1 MRTLR
6 HHSRK
11 TTARKPKLS
20 APASNEVLMKR
31 LIMVLLHS
39 ATNAHILHLQ
49 TKSYA
54 EHVALGAYYEGI
66 VGPVDSLVENMQGM
80 AGEIIR
86 GYPLENSAFDESMSG
101 LAYMTRIRELFLEHR
116 PAFPASASQI
126 QNILD
131 TILELINST
140 IYKLK
145 FLH

>member
-1 MRTLR
+1 MR
-6 HHSRK
+6 HHSSRRTGSRRSRSQ
-11 TTARKPKLS
+11 TT
-20 APASNEVLMKR
+20 PASNEGLMKR

-39 ATNAHILHLQ
+39 STNAHILHLQ

-66 VGPVDSLVENMQGM
+66 VGPVDTLIENMQGM
-80 AGEIIR
+80 TGEIIR
-86 GYPLENSAFDESMSG
+86 GYPLDNSSFDESMSG
-101 LAYMTRIRELFLEHR
+101 LSYLTRIRELFLEHR
-116 PAFPASASQI
+116 PAFPTSATQI

-131 TILELINST
+131 TIIELINGT